1 MDQDAKKENTENL
14 QNSSAQVVQEKKV
27 EVVPTP
33 VLTPQQETAV
43 PTLEWKKPLIYL
55 GIVVIVSMTLAL
67 VFIKWQLVRF

>member
-1 MDQDAKKENTENL
+1 MDQDIKKENTENL
-14 QNSSAQVVQEKKV
+14 QDSSTQVVQKKKAEIV
-27 EVVPTP
+27 SAP

-43 PTLEWKKPLIYL
+43 PTLEWKKPLLYL